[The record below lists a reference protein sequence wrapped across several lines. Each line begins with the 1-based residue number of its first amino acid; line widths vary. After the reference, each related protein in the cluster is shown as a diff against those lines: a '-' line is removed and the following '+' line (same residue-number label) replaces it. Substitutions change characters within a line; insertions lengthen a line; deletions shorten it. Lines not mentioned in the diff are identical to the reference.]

1 MTKTITMQNFSTLLF
16 LIGAVAILFACQSK
30 NNPEPEK
37 AKSVGNISLESQ
49 ITKVLYVHAGK
60 GLVLRDK
67 PSAQGAAIATI
78 AYGSKIEA
86 LSATTEGETYL
97 AEQVGNYQ
105 LAGKWLNV
113 KTADGKVGYVFERY
127 VFPFATH
134 KADYGQESYFE
145 WFYQQYASGV
155 HVETTTEDST
165 AFREGAI
172 DGRSTLFNDGA
183 EFEFAMYEGGISEFL
198 RIPAGKMKIEDAL
211 VIFRAF
217 HFRGQDQVTTT
228 YDVSLK
234 SIFVNGEA
242 FALQLQEKDGFL
254 EIAFHGS

>member
-1 MTKTITMQNFSTLLF
+1 MLLI
-16 LIGAVAILFACQSK
+16 LATSILFSCQVKTNTDTDKPST
-30 NNPEPEK
+30 
-37 AKSVGNISLESQ
+37 AGQ
-49 ITKVLYVHAGK
+49 IASEAPVTKVLYVHAGK

-67 PSAQGAAIATI
+67 PSAQGAPIVTLP
-78 AYGSKIEA
+78 YGSQVEA
-86 LSATTEGETYL
+86 LRAEAEGETYL
-97 AEQVGNYQ
+97 AEQVGKYQ
-105 LAGKWLNV
+105 LSGKWLNV
-113 KTADGKVGYVFERY
+113 KTTDGKVGYVFERY

-145 WFYQQYASGV
+145 WFYQQYAPDV
-155 HVETTTEDST
+155 HIEITTEDSSS
-165 AFREGAI
+165 FQEGAI
-172 DGRSTLFNDGA
+172 DGRSTIFDDGA

-217 HFRGQDQVTTT
+217 HFRGQDQITTT
-228 YDVSLK
+228 YDESLK

-242 FALQLQEKDGFL
+242 FAIQLQEKDGFL